1 VPSTRL
7 LLTTG
12 EWLVINGAT
21 EDVKRQLEDASRST
35 SGTLAWLNEVGDGE
49 TIGVSP
55 THVVMLRSGD
65 G

>member
-12 EWLVINGAT
+12 DSLLVNGAP

-35 SGTLAWLNEVGDGE
+35 TGTLAWLSEAEDGATVG
-49 TIGVSP
+49 VNPS
-55 THVVMLRSGD
+55 HVVLVRAGD
-65 G
+65 A